1 MTNQL
6 LDTVRTDNH
15 RLVPPTGTFAIDP
28 VHTFVNFRAQHLVVG
43 RVQGRFAGVA
53 GTITVEDDF
62 LKSHVEVTLEANSIT
77 TLFPVRDD
85 DLRSPNYLDVERYPE
100 LTFASTGVTEL
111 PSGQWLIKGDLTI
124 RNVTLPVD
132 LQFEFGGAIP
142 DPFGNLR
149 VGFHATASISRSDF
163 GLFTML
169 EGNSGNV
176 RVARDVAIEIDVE
189 ATQTL

>member
-28 VHTFVNFRAQHLVVG
+28 VHTFVTFRAQHFVVG

-62 LKSHVEVTLEANSIT
+62 LKSHVEVTLEAKSIT
-77 TLFPVRDD
+77 TLFPDRDD
-85 DLRSPNYLDVERYPE
+85 DLRSANYLDVEHYPA
-100 LTFASTGVTEL
+100 LTFTSTGLTEL
-111 PSGQWLIKGDLTI
+111 PSGEWLARGDLTI
-124 RNVTLPVD
+124 RSVTLPVD
-132 LQFEFGGAIP
+132 VQFEFGGALS

-149 VGFHATASISRSDF
+149 LAFHATASISRSDF

-169 EGNSGNV
+169 ESHSGNV

-189 ATQTL
+189 ATQPL